1 MKAMGITVDKNGQL
15 VRGHECKGMRVRAHE
30 CQDMRLG
37 RDRRKHWT

>member
-1 MKAMGITVDKNGQL
+1 MKAMGITVGKNGQL